1 MEEPQFFSTQSHL
14 TLGKLLDSTPK
25 SFPKKKAK
33 TDPERAA

>member
-33 TDPERAA
+33 KGLKRAE